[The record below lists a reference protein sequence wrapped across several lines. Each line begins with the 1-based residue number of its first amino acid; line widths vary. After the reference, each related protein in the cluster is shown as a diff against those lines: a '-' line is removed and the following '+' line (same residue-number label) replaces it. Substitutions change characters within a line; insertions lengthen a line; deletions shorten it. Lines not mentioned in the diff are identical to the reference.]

1 MDEPENNLPTNSPSM
16 LPATTALKSSP
27 AEQVRKV
34 VALTK
39 LRSHFYQPG
48 QTEAQIRGVI
58 DDMLGDLDHLT
69 AYQVEDACTRYRRDP
84 LNKFFPTPGQLMAV
98 KEPAPIVPRSNLKH
112 YDPKEFQ
119 APREGKLKLVAQ
131 ILREHGFEGA
141 ANKWEAGRQRQS
153 R

>member
-1 MDEPENNLPTNSPSM
+1 

-58 DDMLGDLDHLT
+58 DDMLADLDGLS
-69 AYQVEDACTRYRRDP
+69 AYQVEDACANYRRDP
-84 LNKFFPTPGQLMAV
+84 ANKFFPTPGQIIEALRG
-98 KEPAPIVPRSNLKH
+98 KHSEPPRRLQE
-112 YDPKEFQ
+112 YDPKEF
-119 APREGKLKLVAQ
+119 AGPRINATRSVAQ
-131 ILREHGFEGA
+131 VLRDTGHGRA
-141 ANKWEAGRQRQS
+141 AENWQAWKDARPQQ
-153 R
+153 